1 MPHDLLHEATD
12 KISND
17 ILSSPPL
24 GFTKTKKSIKFRK
37 HFASIGI
44 EPLTF

>member
-24 GFTKTKKSIKFRK
+24 GFTKPRK
-37 HFASIGI
+37 HKDQKTFASIGV